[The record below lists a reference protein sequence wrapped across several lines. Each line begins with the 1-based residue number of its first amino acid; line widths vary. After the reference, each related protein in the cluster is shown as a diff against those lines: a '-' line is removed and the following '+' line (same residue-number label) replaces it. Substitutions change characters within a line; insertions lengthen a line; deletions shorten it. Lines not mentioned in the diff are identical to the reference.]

1 MPLEWQPH
9 PILGQFSTDKKWRV
23 FLVGGMWTLQ
33 QQGVEG
39 YTTSRTEEGIKAIA
53 QTLAD
58 SGENVHD
65 YMTARIAKGD

>member
-1 MPLEWQPH
+1 MAIEWQSH
-9 PILGQFSTDKKWRV
+9 PILGQVSADRKWRV

-33 QQGVEG
+33 QQGVQG

-58 SGENVHD
+58 SGGNVYDHL
-65 YMTARIAKGD
+65 AAQVAKGN